1 MTLALSVA
9 FHFAAVHTRN
19 QERFLHLALEV
30 IYFTKEN
37 LPATNLST
45 LENLTSNTLL
55 LHAAES
61 LKNEKKNDKIQES
74 QRLITEMYVQLMIIK
89 EKAAEVRKQ
98 QIRHKMKA
106 NKWLNSLKKVD
117 RIIREANMGSF
128 EYLQYL
134 DFYKSFDKDLLKSLV
149 IPLRSQQKP

>member
-1 MTLALSVA
+1 LTLSLSLA

-19 QERFLHLALEV
+19 QERFLHLSLEV
-30 IYFTKEN
+30 IYFTKEK
-37 LPATNLST
+37 LGETNLTT
-45 LENLTSNTLL
+45 LENLTTNTLL

-74 QRLITEMYVQLMIIK
+74 QRIISEMYVQLMIIK
-89 EKAAEVRKQ
+89 EKATEARKQ

-128 EYLQYL
+128 EFLKYL
-134 DFYKSFDKDLLKSLV
+134 DFYKSFDKDILKSMV

>member
-1 MTLALSVA
+1 MSLSLA

-30 IYFTKEN
+30 IYFTKEK
-37 LPATNLST
+37 LGETNLTT
-45 LENLTSNTLL
+45 LENLTTNTLL

-74 QRLITEMYVQLMIIK
+74 QRIISEMYVQLMIIK
-89 EKAAEVRKQ
+89 EKARKQ

-128 EYLQYL
+128 EFLKYL
-134 DFYKSFDKDLLKSLV
+134 DFYKSFDKDILKSMV

>member
-1 MTLALSVA
+1 LTLSLSLA

-30 IYFTKEN
+30 IYFTKEK
-37 LPATNLST
+37 LGETNLST
-45 LENLTSNTLL
+45 LENLTTNTLL

-74 QRLITEMYVQLMIIK
+74 QRIISEMYVQLMIIK
-89 EKAAEVRKQ
+89 EKATEARKQ
-98 QIRHKMKA
+98 QIRHRMKA

-117 RIIREANMGSF
+117 RIIRDANMGSF
-128 EYLQYL
+128 EFLKYL
-134 DFYKSFDKDLLKSLV
+134 DFYKSFDKDILKSMV

>member
-1 MTLALSVA
+1 M
-9 FHFAAVHTRN
+9 HTRN
-19 QERFLHLALEV
+19 QERFLHLSLEV
-30 IYFTKEN
+30 IYFTKEK
-37 LPATNLST
+37 LGETNLTT
-45 LENLTSNTLL
+45 LENLTTNTLL

-74 QRLITEMYVQLMIIK
+74 QRIISEMYVQLMIIK
-89 EKAAEVRKQ
+89 EKATEARKQ

-128 EYLQYL
+128 EFLKYL
-134 DFYKSFDKDLLKSLV
+134 DFYKSFDKDILKSMV